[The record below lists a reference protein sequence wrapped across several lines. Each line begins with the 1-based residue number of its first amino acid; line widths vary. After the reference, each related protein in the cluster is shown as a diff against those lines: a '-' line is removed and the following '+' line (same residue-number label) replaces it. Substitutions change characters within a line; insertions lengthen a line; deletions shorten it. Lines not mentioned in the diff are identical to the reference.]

1 VNHFYVTNAE
11 QTMLHLYKCDQ
22 HMSTT
27 ITGMEEVSDQWALA
41 LSEEQRALFMEVI
54 EESLRL
60 QHRSHFFNWLQRGF
74 QCLLAHEVVIVGVRG
89 AERSS
94 FDYEYLTSSRYFGD
108 TQFDQVL
115 HETDGLVAQAFERWS
130 QHGMPVFY
138 HTDVPSQQ
146 NSHFAIEQVDAD
158 SMLASELKRFVVHG
172 FGNEHSRTA
181 TLVMFGC
188 LNSPVNA
195 QTAHLLEL
203 LMPHLHCAIEKVTA
217 NKCPSVLSTTARN
230 SRFKPLSKR
239 ELEVLEWLQA
249 GKTNWEIGSI
259 MQVSPLTIKNHVQN
273 ILRKLD
279 VENRSQAASK
289 ALKMGLIARKQ

>member
-1 VNHFYVTNAE
+1 
-11 QTMLHLYKCDQ
+11 MD
-22 HMSTT
+22 TT
-27 ITGMEEVSDQWALA
+27 ITGMDQVNDQWALA
-41 LSEEQRALFMEVI
+41 LNEEQRALFMEVI

-74 QCLLAHEVVIVGVRG
+74 QCLLAHEVVIIGVRG
-89 AERSS
+89 LERASYD
-94 FDYEYLTSSRYFGD
+94 FEYLTSSRYFGD

-115 HETDGLVAQAFERWS
+115 NEEDGLVNEAFTHWS
-130 QHGMPVFY
+130 KLGMPVFY
-138 HTDVPSQQ
+138 HTELPPQQ
-146 NSHFAIEQVDAD
+146 YKHYAVEHVDAER
-158 SMLASELKRFVVHG
+158 MLASELKRFVVHG
-172 FGNEHSRTA
+172 FGNEHSRIA
-181 TLVMFGC
+181 TVVMFGR
-188 LNSPVNA
+188 LSSPVNA

-203 LMPHLHCAIEKVTA
+203 LMPHLHCAIVKVTA

-230 SRFKPLSKR
+230 GRIKPLSKR

-289 ALKMGLIARKQ
+289 ALKLGFITRKQ